1 MLRVM
6 SAGGE
11 LGVSTELFTGVSTSN
26 TSSVASTE
34 LSTSIAETVD
44 IQIAN
49 KLEPILA
56 RFAAIE
62 ERLGKLR
69 A

>member
-1 MLRVM
+1 M
-6 SAGGE
+6 SEGGE
-11 LGVSTELFTGVSTSN
+11 LGLSTELSTDLFTEVSTSN
-26 TSSVASTE
+26 TPRIASTE
-34 LSTSIAETVD
+34 LSTNIAKTVD

-49 KLEPILA
+49 KLEPVLA

>member
-1 MLRVM
+1 M
-6 SAGGE
+6 SEGGE
-11 LGVSTELFTGVSTSN
+11 LGLSTDLCTGASTSN

-34 LSTSIAETVD
+34 LSTNIAKTVD

-49 KLEPILA
+49 KLEPVLA